1 MDIIDRYLDESLLS
15 EEEKREVQRIAGQYN
30 GLDIDLFISRIG
42 GSHRIDEMRKIN
54 DELDNITV
62 INGVVQKRRKNT
74 EKDIEEWKRGFIEG
88 FEEAYKRLNR

>member
-1 MDIIDRYLDESLLS
+1 M
-15 EEEKREVQRIAGQYN
+15 
-30 GLDIDLFISRIG
+30 FISRIG

>member
-1 MDIIDRYLDESLLS
+1 MDIIDNFFDESLLS

-30 GLDIDLFISRIG
+30 SLDMDLFISRVG

-74 EKDIEEWKRGFIEG
+74 EKNIEEWKRGFMEG

>member
-30 GLDIDLFISRIG
+30 SLDMDLFISRVG

-74 EKDIEEWKRGFIEG
+74 ENDIEEWKRGFMEG